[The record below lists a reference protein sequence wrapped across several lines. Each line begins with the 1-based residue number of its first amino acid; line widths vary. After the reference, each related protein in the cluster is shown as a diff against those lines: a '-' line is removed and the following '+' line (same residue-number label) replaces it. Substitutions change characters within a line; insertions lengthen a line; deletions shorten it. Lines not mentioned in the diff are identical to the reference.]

1 MDKPEDAIKEL
12 KKAIKL
18 DPAFAIAHNN
28 LGTVYFGMA
37 KYDDA
42 ITEFDQALQLDPDFL
57 EAKNNLKIA
66 QDKKAVQQF
75 T

>member
-1 MDKPEDAIKEL
+1 
-12 KKAIKL
+12 
-18 DPAFAIAHNN
+18 
-28 LGTVYFGMA
+28 MA

-66 QDKKAVQQF
+66 QDKKSVQQF